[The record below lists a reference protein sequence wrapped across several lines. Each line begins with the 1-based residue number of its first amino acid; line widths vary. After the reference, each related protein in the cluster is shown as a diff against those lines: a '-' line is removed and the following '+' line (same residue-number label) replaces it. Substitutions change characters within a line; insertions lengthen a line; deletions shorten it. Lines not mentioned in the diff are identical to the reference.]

1 MRVEIN
7 PAYQTHIQTYLDRA
21 TAAHAHAHAEALY
34 QVALVFAEVA
44 AQVAARNAQR
54 PERNEGPALPPD
66 PAP

>member
-1 MRVEIN
+1 MAVQIN

-21 TAAHAHAHAEALY
+21 TAAHAHAEALY

-44 AQVAARNAQR
+44 AQVAVRSAQR